1 MGELSAGTVLVAFG
15 GYSQG
20 ISGAERMAW
29 NSAAWLH
36 RLGQQVVILTD
47 SRSVDAAE
55 ATDVP
60 IYASLAELAVRQPGF
75 RPALVHAF
83 DLAQPELAAA
93 AAGLAADRGVPFVLT
108 PASHPRVWPEPSL
121 GCALCREADLVC
133 ALTGAELTQ
142 LRRAGVPRDRVWTAP
157 QASDLKGVADP
168 DGFRRRFSI
177 SGPIVL
183 FLGRR
188 IAVKG
193 FDVTLQ
199 ASRLVWRHR
208 PDAEFVF
215 IGPGNDAADAVF
227 SSYRD
232 PRVHDLRAVDE
243 QTKHD
248 ALAACALLCLPTSAD
263 VFPLVFIEAWSCG
276 KPVISGNFTGST
288 DVVRDGVDGL
298 IVSPEPAAVAEALV
312 SLLGDDARRTSMGKA
327 GQLRVHGEYSWRRVA
342 ESYMEGYAHAV
353 RARNARAGG
362 SAVLPHAPPCP
373 ASETRGAPPGSGR

>member
-1 MGELSAGTVLVAFG
+1 VGELRAGTVLVAFG

-36 RLGQQVVILTD
+36 RLGQPVVILTN
-47 SRSVDAAE
+47 SRSVDAAQ
-55 ATDVP
+55 AADVP
-60 IYASLAELAVRQPGF
+60 VYASAAELAARRPDF

-83 DLAQPELAAA
+83 DLGRPELAAA

-108 PASHPRVWPEPSL
+108 PASHPSVWPEPPL
-121 GCALCREADLVC
+121 GRALCRVADLVC
-133 ALTGAELTQ
+133 ALTSAELAQ
-142 LRRAGVPRDRVWTAP
+142 LRRMGVPRHRAWTVP
-157 QASDLKGVADP
+157 QASGLEGVADP
-168 DGFRRRFSI
+168 GGFRRRFSI

-193 FDVTLQ
+193 FDVTLR
-199 ASRLVWRHR
+199 ASRLVWRTR

-215 IGPGNDAADAVF
+215 LGPDADAADAAF
-227 SSYRD
+227 PAYRD
-232 PRVHDLRAVDE
+232 PRVHDLGAVDE

-276 KPVISGNFTGST
+276 KPVISGNFTGSAE
-288 DVVRDGVDGL
+288 VVRDGVDGL
-298 IVSPEPAAVAEALV
+298 VVLPKPAAVAEALV
-312 SLLGDDARRTSMGKA
+312 SLLGDDARRVSMGKA
-327 GQLRVHGEYSWRRVA
+327 GQLRVHSAYSWRRVA
-342 ESYMEGYAHAV
+342 ESYLAGYAHAV
-353 RARNARAGG
+353 RARSARAGE
-362 SAVLPHAPPCP
+362 SAV
-373 ASETRGAPPGSGR
+373 